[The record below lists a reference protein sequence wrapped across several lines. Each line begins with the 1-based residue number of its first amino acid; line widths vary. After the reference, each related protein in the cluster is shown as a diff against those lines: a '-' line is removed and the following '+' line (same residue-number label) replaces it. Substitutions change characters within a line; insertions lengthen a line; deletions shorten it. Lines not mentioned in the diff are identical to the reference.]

1 MVKFYWK
8 DINIKGV
15 KSIKLLGF
23 YFISLEVVL
32 IILIK
37 KMFMFNINFLK
48 IKFIIKCVFKKERKE
63 NYVVFYG
70 LILFFVRLFKGKI

>member
-48 IKFIIKCVFKKERKE
+48 IKFIIKCVLKKIGK
-63 NYVVFYG
+63 
-70 LILFFVRLFKGKI
+70 KGKLCCILWINFIFCRII

>member
-37 KMFMFNINFLK
+37 KN
-48 IKFIIKCVFKKERKE
+48 V
-63 NYVVFYG
+63 YV
-70 LILFFVRLFKGKI
+70 

>member
-15 KSIKLLGF
+15 ISIKLLGF

-37 KMFMFNINFLK
+37 KN
-48 IKFIIKCVFKKERKE
+48 V
-63 NYVVFYG
+63 YV
-70 LILFFVRLFKGKI
+70 